1 MYFVVL
7 IIKVTTCSAELIC
20 VLICDSH
27 DCLFC
32 SDECEGTSDAKSEK
46 ATKAKERKQ

>member
-7 IIKVTTCSAELIC
+7 IIKVTTCSAELC

-27 DCLFC
+27 GSLFC
-32 SDECEGTSDAKSEK
+32 FYECNGTSEANSEK
-46 ATKAKERKQ
+46 VTKAKERKQ